1 MSAEKTKFE
10 FVVNADPRLIDDTIR
25 RYLAANQ
32 FQQQPKGTMNYFFF
46 HDPIIKGKR
55 SFEYMIQGNV
65 VTIYAYL
72 NTFEKPNGLDG
83 MVGAAVK
90 QGYKNDLQPLFEEL
104 KRLEAQPANGAV
116 PPQNVGM
123 PSGATSYGN
132 MPPQNAGVD
141 VFVEEN
147 NKKKEKG
154 TIIAF
159 VMAIIGLLMS
169 CAGMSYGVI
178 LLILE
183 FYLAIQG
190 LQTKKKGLAI
200 ATIVIAIISLLFL
213 GFQIVASFLLY

>member
-1 MSAEKTKFE
+1 MSNEKTRFE

-25 RYLAANQ
+25 RYLAANK

-46 HDPIIKGKR
+46 HDPLIKGKR
-55 SFEYMIQGNV
+55 SFEYMIQGNK
-65 VTIYAYL
+65 VTIFAYL

-83 MVGAAVK
+83 AMGFAMK
-90 QGYKNDLQPLFEEL
+90 QDYKNELQVLFEEL
-104 KRLEAQPANGAV
+104 KRLETQNMGVANGMPQQGTAV
-116 PPQNVGM
+116 D
-123 PSGATSYGN
+123 A
-132 MPPQNAGVD
+132 
-141 VFVEEN
+141 FVEEN

-159 VMAIIGLLMS
+159 VMAIIGLLLS

-200 ATIVIAIISLLFL
+200 ATIVIACISLLFL
-213 GFQIVASFLLY
+213 GFQVVATFLLY

>member
-83 MVGAAVK
+83 IVGAAAK
-90 QGYKNDLQPLFEEL
+90 QSYKNDLQLLFKQL
-104 KRLEAQPANGAV
+104 KRIEHHTMNTGRSQQNMGVQNGEAV
-116 PPQNVGM
+116 
-123 PSGATSYGN
+123 YGN
-132 MPPQNAGVD
+132 ALPQSAGAD
-141 VFVEEN
+141 VFVEKN
-147 NKKKEKG
+147 NKKIEDG
-154 TIIAF
+154 TIVAF
-159 VMAIIGLLMS
+159 VMAIIGLLLS
-169 CAGMSYGVI
+169 FAGISYGVI
-178 LLILE
+178 LLIVE

-200 ATIVIAIISLLFL
+200 ATLVIACISLLFL
-213 GFQIVASFLLY
+213 GFQIVAIYLF